1 VFYFYAVKSIE
12 SYKGMKG
19 VPLRTKRLFAD
30 LPSALAKTPA
40 RVLIVDTDALPPTP
54 TRTKVGEVSLY
65 EALEKKNRKEVVV
78 PREAIR
84 NLSPYQ
90 KPMEIAAGGGIIT
103 RLKKNKLQ
111 VLLIHRKGVWD
122 LPKGK
127 QDRGE
132 SISQCAKREVKEEL
146 GISRVKIVKA
156 LDVSVHVYSENRRF
170 KVKTTHW
177 FQMNTK
183 DKKFTPER
191 REGIKEV
198 KWFLWDNAEKSVGY
212 KNLRKLLQRTRPLV
226 KANSG

>member
-1 VFYFYAVKSIE
+1 MFYFYADKNKD

-30 LPSALAKTPA
+30 LPSALAKSPA
-40 RVLIVDTDALPPTP
+40 RVLVVDTDALPSTP
-54 TRTKVGEVSLY
+54 TGTKLGEVSLY
-65 EALEKKNRKEVVV
+65 EAREKKNKKEVFV
-78 PREAIR
+78 PRDAIR

-103 RLKKNKLQ
+103 RVKKDELHI
-111 VLLIHRKGVWD
+111 LLIHRKGVWD

-127 QDRGE
+127 QDPGE

-177 FQMNTK
+177 FQMKTK
-183 DKKFTPER
+183 DTTFTPEK

-198 KWFLWDNAEKSVGY
+198 KWFSFNKAERIVGY
-212 KNLRKLLQRTRPLV
+212 KNLRKLLLRTRPLMESD
-226 KANSG
+226 AG